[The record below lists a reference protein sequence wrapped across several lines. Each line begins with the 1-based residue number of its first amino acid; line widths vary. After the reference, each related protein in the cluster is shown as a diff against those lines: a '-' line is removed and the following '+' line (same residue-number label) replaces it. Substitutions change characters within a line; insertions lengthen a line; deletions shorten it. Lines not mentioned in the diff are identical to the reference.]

1 MESTDSTCNVLADYE
16 LKIFFSAAGINMDNV
31 QTNEQTIIKIISDMQ
46 ADGWELYS
54 ITSTAL
60 NTETKRQGIFITRYL
75 FRTERKQS

>member
-1 MESTDSTCNVLADYE
+1 M
-16 LKIFFSAAGINMDNV
+16 GNV